1 MEAAASRYSKTW
13 RKPMIFAGLAYAA
26 EAFAQDA
33 AGGAGGLAGLLNPG
47 NPMFLMVAML
57 AIFYFLL
64 IRPQQKRQKETKQ
77 MLANLQKGDTIF
89 TAGGLRGKITG
100 LDENVLTVEI
110 ADRVRVKI
118 NRSAVG
124 GLISKGEAAH
134 EKESA
139 KES

>member
-1 MEAAASRYSKTW
+1 MN
-13 RKPMIFAGLAYAA
+13 FAGLAYAS
-26 EAFAQDA
+26 EAFAQDGA
-33 AGGAGGLAGLLNPG
+33 GAGGVAGLFNFG

-64 IRPQQKRQKETKQ
+64 IRPQQKRQKEHKQ

-89 TAGGLRGKITG
+89 TGGGLRGRITG
-100 LDENVLTVEI
+100 LDENVITMEI
-110 ADRVRVKI
+110 ADKVRVKV

-124 GLISKGEAAH
+124 GLVSKGEAAP

>member
-1 MEAAASRYSKTW
+1 MT
-13 RKPMIFAGLAYAA
+13 FVGLAYAA

-33 AGGAGGLAGLLNPG
+33 GGAGGLPGMLNLG
-47 NPMFLMVAML
+47 NPMFLMIAML

-64 IRPQQKRQKETKQ
+64 IRPQQKRQKEQKL

-89 TAGGLRGKITG
+89 TVGGLRGKITG

-124 GLISKGEAAH
+124 GLVSKGEAAT

>member
-1 MEAAASRYSKTW
+1 M
-13 RKPMIFAGLAYAA
+13 MFAGLAYAA
-26 EAFAQDA
+26 EAFAQDT
-33 AGGAGGLAGLLNPG
+33 GGAGGLAGMFNLG
-47 NPMFLMVAML
+47 NPMFLMIAML

-64 IRPQQKRQKETKQ
+64 IRPQQKRQKEHKQ

-100 LDENVLTVEI
+100 LDENVISMEI
-110 ADRVRVKI
+110 SDRVRVKV

-124 GLISKGEAAH
+124 GLVSRGEAAP
-134 EKESA
+134 EKESV

>member
-1 MEAAASRYSKTW
+1 MN
-13 RKPMIFAGLAYAA
+13 FAGLAYAA
-26 EAFAQDA
+26 EAFAQD
-33 AGGAGGLAGLLNPG
+33 GAGGGGVAGLFNLG

-64 IRPQQKRQKETKQ
+64 IRPQQKRQKEHKQ

-89 TAGGLRGKITG
+89 TGGGLRGRITG
-100 LDENVLTVEI
+100 LDENVITMEI
-110 ADRVRVKI
+110 ADKVRVKV

-124 GLISKGEAAH
+124 GLVSKGSEAAS

>member
-1 MEAAASRYSKTW
+1 MN
-13 RKPMIFAGLAYAA
+13 FAGLAYASD
-26 EAFAQDA
+26 AFAQDT
-33 AGGAGGLAGLLNPG
+33 AGGAAGLFNLG

-64 IRPQQKRQKETKQ
+64 IRPQQKRQKEHKQ

-89 TAGGLRGKITG
+89 TSGGLRGRITG
-100 LDENVLTVEI
+100 LDENVITMEI
-110 ADRVRVKI
+110 ADKVRVKV
-118 NRSAVG
+118 NRVAVG
-124 GLISKGEAAH
+124 GLVSKGEAAP